1 MLFSTPSCL
10 ESGIQCRFPPFALPF
25 FSKNVSL
32 TAKLGGR
39 SLSLQW
45 TGGER
50 AGASLYLLV
59 SARANGLSAPLLRI
73 FLFSSRRRV
82 RLWSFTRAS
91 LPPSHPS
98 SLKMSAVSRNG
109 LCYVSSER
117 GGEEA
122 EGWAQVRPTRR
133 KEVRKEMQYVC
144 LCPLSPLLPTQE
156 FTASRHLPR
165 APAGAAS
172 TTMMN
177 ATMITYFFLG
187 LSLHFALS
195 EDGFTT
201 VPSSVPSS
209 ARSFCPSSTGSIS
222 SVLFWPP
229 PPPSPCRRRRR
240 RRIKL
245 RKNNVGQR
253 P

>member
-144 LCPLSPLLPTQE
+144 LCPLSP
-156 FTASRHLPR
+156 HLPR
-165 APAGAAS
+165 VHGFTPPSPRARRRRQHNDDERDDDHLLLSRPLSPLCTFRRRIYNCSFVRSFVRSFVLPFFNWEHFVGLVLAAAAS
-172 TTMMN
+172 
-177 ATMITYFFLG
+177 
-187 LSLHFALS
+187 FA
-195 EDGFTT
+195 
-201 VPSSVPSS
+201 V
-209 ARSFCPSSTGSIS
+209 
-222 SVLFWPP
+222 PP
-229 PPPSPCRRRRR
+229 PPPPPDQTE
-240 RRIKL
+240 KE
-245 RKNNVGQR
+245 
-253 P
+253 